1 MIPLPFILA
10 AEDDEDDQMLL
21 QNVFEEDGY
30 KAKLEFVG
38 NGVELMK
45 KLENID
51 SFPNLILLDLNMPKM
66 DGREALKKI
75 KENPSYAHIPVVIF
89 STTKNEKEIKLC
101 YELGASSYLV
111 KPSNYSSF
119 LEVID
124 AIKKFCNNLLQQETN
139 LTKAMPQ

>member
-1 MIPLPFILA
+1 MNTTLPYILA

-21 QNVFEEDGY
+21 QTVLAEDGF
-30 KAKLEFVG
+30 KAELEFVN

-45 KLENID
+45 KLASIEKYP
-51 SFPNLILLDLNMPKM
+51 SLILLDLNMPKM

-75 KENPSYAHIPVVIF
+75 KENPAYAQIPVIIF

-111 KPSNYSSF
+111 KPSTYNSF

-124 AIKKFCNNLLQQETN
+124 SIKKFCNNILHGDQN
-139 LTKAMPQ
+139 LSLR

>member
-1 MIPLPFILA
+1 MNTLPYILA

-21 QNVFEEDGY
+21 ETVLAEDGF
-30 KAKLEFVG
+30 KAVLEFVN

-45 KLENID
+45 KLE
-51 SFPNLILLDLNMPKM
+51 SLSRYPSLILLDLNMPKM

-75 KENPSYAHIPVVIF
+75 KENPAYAHIPVIIF

-111 KPSNYSSF
+111 KPSNYNSF

-124 AIKKFCNNLLQQETN
+124 SIKNFCNSLLQTERTS
-139 LTKAMPQ
+139 LR